1 MSKGLYQLRD
11 GDRRGLALEQP
22 IPYINIISVP
32 KDDFAITVPRCRSFT
47 RCKGYRPVNEEEIY
61 ITSVQI
67 R

>member
-1 MSKGLYQLRD
+1 MSKGLYQLQD

-47 RCKGYRPVNEEEIY
+47 RCK
-61 ITSVQI
+61 
-67 R
+67 